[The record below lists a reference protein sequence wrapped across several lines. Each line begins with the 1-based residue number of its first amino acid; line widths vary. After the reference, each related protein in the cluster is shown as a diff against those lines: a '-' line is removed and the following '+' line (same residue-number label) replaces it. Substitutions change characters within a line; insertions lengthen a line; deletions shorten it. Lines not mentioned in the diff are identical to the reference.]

1 MTTANFYLGSLEKTA
16 SLVALWFVVRQP
28 HVTCYVILC
37 YAIFLTKKDYGA
49 KLVFRS
55 IATFSGLTIF

>member
-37 YAIFLTKKDYGA
+37 YAIFLTKKIMVPNWFLGQLQPF
-49 KLVFRS
+49 LV
-55 IATFSGLTIF
+55 